1 MSILQE
7 GRIFGLLVLIYI
19 FAAVITF
26 IRRAAAGK
34 VPTLRRVPGLD
45 VVDEAIGRATE
56 MGRPVFASHGIS
68 TLTSATTG
76 PQTIAGLGVL
86 SYLAEKCAEVGTK
99 LNVPVRQVTVWPIVV
114 DIVETGYKVAGKLE
128 DFDATEQIRY
138 LSGQQFGFSSNYMGW
153 MWREKAAA
161 NIMIGSYYAESLQLA
176 ETGTRIGAMQ
186 IAGTAQTSQLP
197 FFIAACDYCLIGE
210 EIYSAGAYLSK
221 DEEMIGSLAGQD
233 MGKLLAIVLIIL
245 GTFMATLGSDLFTRL
260 LEF

>member
-7 GRIFGLLVLIYI
+7 GRIFGLLVLIYL
-19 FAAVITF
+19 FGAVVYYIN
-26 IRRAAAGK
+26 RAAKGK
-34 VPTLRRVPGLD
+34 VPKLRRVPGLD
-45 VVDEAIGRATE
+45 VMDEAIGRATE

-68 TLTSATTG
+68 NLTSSTTG

-99 LNVPVRQVTVWPIVV
+99 LNVPVRQVTVWPIAVE
-114 DIVETGYKVAGKLE
+114 IVETGYKISGKLE
-128 DFDATEQIRY
+128 DFDATDQIRY
-138 LSGQQFGFSSNYMGW
+138 LSGQQFAFSSSYMGW

-161 NIMIGSYYAESLQLA
+161 NIMIGAFWAESLQLA
-176 ETGTRIGAMQ
+176 ETGTRVGAMQ
-186 IAGTAQTSQLP
+186 IAGTAQTSQIP

-233 MGKLLAIVLIIL
+233 MGKLLAIALIVL
-245 GTFMATLGSDLFTRL
+245 GTLMVTAGSDLLTNL
-260 LEF
+260 LGF